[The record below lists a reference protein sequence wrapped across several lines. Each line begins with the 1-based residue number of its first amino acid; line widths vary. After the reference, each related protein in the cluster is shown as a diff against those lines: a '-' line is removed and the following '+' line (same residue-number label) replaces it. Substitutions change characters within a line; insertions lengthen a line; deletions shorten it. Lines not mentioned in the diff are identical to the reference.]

1 MNAREA
7 HDQAVEKLASE
18 YAAKGFRVEKE
29 AELPFSFA
37 RAGQP
42 TPRADLVAQR
52 GEEHLVFEVKVRGVR
67 GEPHARRWREI
78 AEEIRS
84 HPGWHF
90 QIVLVDGEPPA
101 VTGPER
107 VAAEIA
113 NAEELVERGNLA
125 AAVLLAGAAFEA
137 AAQWRLQAIGALSNG
152 GGTTT
157 LVERLVSEGQLDQE
171 DFVPVRDAIELRNAV
186 AHGSLDLPASS
197 EAVELL
203 LSAAR
208 RLLAVG

>member
-18 YAAKGFRVEKE
+18 YAAKGFQVKKE
-29 AELPFSFA
+29 AVLPFSFT

-42 TPRADLVAQR
+42 THRADLVAER
-52 GEEHLVFEVKVRGVR
+52 DEEHHVIEVTVRGVR

-90 QIVLVDGEPPA
+90 QIVLVDSDPPA
-101 VTGPER
+101 VADPER
-107 VAAEIA
+107 IAAEIA
-113 NAEELVERGNLA
+113 NTEALLERGNVT

-137 AAQWRLQAIGALSNG
+137 AAQWRLKTTGALSNSDG
-152 GGTTT
+152 PTT

-171 DFVPVRDAIELRNAV
+171 EFVPVRDAIELRNAV
-186 AHGSLDLPASS
+186 AHGSLDVPASR
-197 EAVELL
+197 EAVERLVK
-203 LSAAR
+203 SAR
-208 RLLAVG
+208 CLLAGS